1 MEIGLVKKISIDDE
15 MQAAYL
21 SYAMSV
27 IVARAL
33 PDARDGL
40 KPVHRRIL
48 YAMHDIRVRP
58 GTPYKKS
65 ARIVG
70 EVLGKYHPHG
80 DSAVYD
86 AMARMAQDFS
96 MRYLLVDGQ
105 GNFGS
110 IDGDAPAAMRY
121 TEARL
126 HAISDPLLADLEK
139 NTVDFAGNF
148 DDTLTEPLVLP
159 AAIPNLLINGGTGI
173 AVGMSTSVPPHNLN
187 EVVDALCFMLE
198 RWDKLASVQVEDLMR
213 FIKGPDFPTG
223 GIIITNNKEEGLAAA
238 YGSGRGKLLV
248 RAKSH
253 VEEMGRGRSRLI
265 VTELPYQVN
274 KSGLIERIAE
284 AVREGRLEGISDL
297 RDESDRQGMRIVI
310 ELSKTADAEHVLQ
323 QLYRTTQLQTTFS
336 IIMLALVGGE
346 PRMLSLK
353 QALRVFL
360 DHRVEVVRRRTEFD
374 LLRAR
379 ERAHI
384 VEGLLTA
391 LRHLD
396 EIIKIIRNSNDGD
409 DARQRI
415 MKRFRLSELQASA
428 ILDMPLRRL
437 AKLEVKKLQDEFKQ
451 LQALIKQLEALLAA
465 PRKMRALII
474 DELQQVKSIYGDRRR
489 TDIVSAQGARKS
501 GSTAELVAAENVW
514 VVVTRDG
521 KIARLQGARRP
532 GLGRATPLLVVRAS
546 TRDTLFLITAQ
557 GRAAALQVQTVPVAE
572 EVGQGVPWS
581 SVCALEAGA
590 RVVGGVAFP
599 AAARTGNGSL
609 LLAARSGMLKK
620 IALADLPVPAAQTA
634 RVMTVGEG
642 DQLIG
647 ARLAQP
653 DSEIV
658 LATAAGLAIRFRS
671 EQVRAMGMAA
681 AGVQGIKLGGAHD
694 RVVGMDVARARGEVL
709 LVTAS
714 GEGKRI
720 AVDDLPLQ
728 GRNGKGVTALKLAAG
743 GLLAGAV
750 VGMADDD
757 VAVVTASG
765 KAKVVKLDKLPRR
778 TRAARTIALGLFGDK
793 EQVAQLVHFYEAP
806 TLASAATPAAAPR
819 TAKQPPLKAPAG
831 QRQLWPDKRGAKAAS
846 KSSGAKPTP
855 AAKKKNARKRSAKK

>member
-1 MEIGLVKKISIDDE
+1 MEIGLVKKISIDNE

-96 MRYLLVDGQ
+96 LRYLLVDGQ

-148 DDTLTEPLVLP
+148 DDTLMEPLVLP

-223 GIIITNNKEEGLAAA
+223 GIIITKKDEEGLPAA
-238 YGSGRGKLLV
+238 YGSGRGKVLV

-310 ELSKTADAEHVLQ
+310 ELSKTAEAEHVLQ

-360 DHRVEVVRRRTEFD
+360 DHRVEVVRRRSEFD

-428 ILDMPLRRL
+428 ILEMPLRRL

-451 LQALIKQLEALLAA
+451 LQATIKQLEALLAA

-474 DELQQVKSIYGDRRR
+474 EELQAVKNTYGDRRR
-489 TDIVSAQGARKS
+489 TDIVSAQGAKKTGATS
-501 GSTAELVAAENVW
+501 ELVAAADVW

-557 GRAAALQVQTVPVAE
+557 GRAAAVQVQTVPVAE

-599 AAARTGNGSL
+599 AAARTGSGSL

-620 IALADLPVPAAQTA
+620 IALADLPMPASQTA

-642 DQLIG
+642 DQLIC
-647 ARLAQP
+647 ARLAGP
-653 DSEIV
+653 ESEIV
-658 LATAAGLAIRFRS
+658 LATTAGLAIRFRS
-671 EQVRAMGMAA
+671 EQVRAMGLAA

-694 RVVGMDVARARGEVL
+694 RVVGMDVARARGDVL

-720 AVDDLPLQ
+720 AVEDLPLQ
-728 GRNGKGVTALKLAAG
+728 GRNGKGVTALKLAGG

-757 VAVVTASG
+757 VAVVTAAG

-778 TRAARTIALGLFGDK
+778 TRAARTIALGLFGEK

-806 TLASAATPAAAPR
+806 APASAVPPAAATR
-819 TAKQPPLKAPAG
+819 TAKQPPLKASAR
-831 QRQLWPDKRGAKAAS
+831 QRQLWPDKPGAKSAAKAA
-846 KSSGAKPTP
+846 GGKPRP
-855 AAKKKNARKRSAKK
+855 AAKKKTSRKRGAKK